1 VGRFV
6 DGKLNRNTGQRQW
19 VAQWNQVAGF
29 FGGLNSRNAGD
40 AEHITFF
47 GGAALNQCQR
57 AWQHHNSTGGHTNAF
72 GVRFVSHIDHV
83 GLALGIK
90 VSESGHAEIHNELIS
105 KLHHKGRRPM
115 FFSRTSPSWRHRCG
129 VAGLCA
135 ALLFSTSPMQAQIG
149 PARLPN
155 LGDGAEVPL
164 GVERRLGESI
174 AREIYRD
181 PDYLDDPVL
190 GDYLQSIWQ
199 TLMASARQRGEL
211 TSELELQFAWEV
223 ALIRERSINAFALPG
238 GYLGVHLGLI
248 AAVSSGD
255 ELASVLAHELSHVTQ
270 RHIARMIAQ
279 QGRQGP
285 MVMGAMIL
293 GMLAASRTANPSSI
307 SAANA
312 VMVGGQAAAMQSQL
326 NFSRDMER
334 EADRVGY
341 GVMTGAG
348 FDAQG
353 FVTMF
358 EKLQQ
363 ASRLNDNGSFP
374 YLRSHPMTTER
385 IADAQARQQLL
396 PNKTVVGTTATH
408 AMMSARAQVLTN
420 PGVDGLRA
428 LAEQARAAALQTA
441 PKARQAGV
449 LYGAALAEMKQRNFA
464 ASRQL
469 VQRLQSLSG
478 LDQSALRVVRLLS
491 AELMLA
497 ANDAAQAVVLL
508 EPKATVLASND
519 RASRMLLAQSR
530 IATQKPEQAK
540 TAASELSL
548 WLNQHPRDASAW
560 MLLASA
566 YELQEDVLRAIRAQ
580 AEARA
585 VELDYPAAVDR
596 FKAGQLLAHQMAA
609 QGRLTQAGHI
619 EASII
624 DARLRHLEILRREQ
638 ALER

>member
-1 VGRFV
+1 MFSS
-6 DGKLNRNTGQRQW
+6 LSS
-19 VAQWNQVAGF
+19 
-29 FGGLNSRNAGD
+29 SRLL
-40 AEHITFF
+40 HR
-47 GGAALNQCQR
+47 L
-57 AWQHHNSTGGHTNAF
+57 
-72 GVRFVSHIDHV
+72 GV
-83 GLALGIK
+83 LG
-90 VSESGHAEIHNELIS
+90 V
-105 KLHHKGRRPM
+105 
-115 FFSRTSPSWRHRCG
+115 
-129 VAGLCA
+129 CA
-135 ALLFSTSPMQAQIG
+135 ALLLPMAPAQAQLNNN
-149 PARLPN
+149 RLPN

-199 TLMASARQRGEL
+199 TLLASARQRGEL
-211 TSELELQFAWEV
+211 TPELEQQFAWEV
-223 ALIRERSINAFALPG
+223 ALIRDRSINAFALPG

-248 AAVSSGD
+248 SAVSSAD

-293 GMLAASRTANPSSI
+293 GMLAASRTPSASGM

-312 VMVGGQAAAMQSQL
+312 VMVGGQAAAIQSQL

-341 GVMTGAG
+341 GVMTEAG
-348 FDAQG
+348 YEAQG

-363 ASRLNDNGSFP
+363 AARLNDNGSFP

-396 PNKTVVGTTATH
+396 SSRAPVATSPTH

-420 PGVDGLRA
+420 PGVDVLRTLSTQA
-428 LAEQARAAALQTA
+428 NATSLATA
-441 PKARQAGV
+441 NKARQAGV
-449 LYGAALAEMKQRNFA
+449 LYGAVLAEMKQRNFVA
-464 ASRQL
+464 ARQHL
-469 VQRLQSLSG
+469 AHLQALDGLELSA
-478 LDQSALRVVRLLS
+478 QRVVRLLS
-491 AELMLA
+491 AELALA
-497 ANDAAQAVVLL
+497 AGDAMQAVTVL
-508 EPKATVLASND
+508 ESRATVLANND
-519 RASRMLLAQSR
+519 RATRMQLAQSR
-530 IATQKPEQAK
+530 VATHKLAQGKRA
-540 TAASELSL
+540 TDELSL

-560 MLLASA
+560 LVQASA
-566 YELQEDVLRAIRAQ
+566 YELQGDALRAIRAQ

-585 VELDYPAAVDR
+585 MELDYGAAVDR
-596 FKAGQLLAHQMAA
+596 FKAAQSLAHQMANE
-609 QGRLTQAGHI
+609 GKLDRGGHM

-624 DARLRHLEILRREQ
+624 DARLRELERLRREQ
-638 ALER
+638 TLER

>member
-1 VGRFV
+1 MAHM
-6 DGKLNRNTGQRQW
+6 L
-19 VAQWNQVAGF
+19 
-29 FGGLNSRNAGD
+29 
-40 AEHITFF
+40 
-47 GGAALNQCQR
+47 
-57 AWQHHNSTGGHTNAF
+57 STQLSPHLLRRF
-72 GVRFVSHIDHV
+72 GVLSV
-83 GLALGIK
+83 
-90 VSESGHAEIHNELIS
+90 
-105 KLHHKGRRPM
+105 
-115 FFSRTSPSWRHRCG
+115 
-129 VAGLCA
+129 CA
-135 ALLFSTSPMQAQIG
+135 ALLLPVAPAHAQLN
-149 PARLPN
+149 PSRLPN

-199 TLMASARQRGEL
+199 TLLASARQRGEL
-211 TSELELQFAWEV
+211 TPELEQQFSWEV
-223 ALIRERSINAFALPG
+223 SLIRDRSINAFALPG

-248 AAVSSGD
+248 SAVSSAD

-293 GMLAASRTANPSSI
+293 GMLAASRTANASSM

-312 VMVGGQAAAMQSQL
+312 VMVGGQAAAIQSQL

-341 GVMTGAG
+341 GVMTEAG
-348 FDAQG
+348 YEAQG

-363 ASRLNDNGSFP
+363 AARLNDNGSFP

-396 PNKTVVGTTATH
+396 PARAAVATTATH
-408 AMMSARAQVLTN
+408 AMMSARAQVLAK
-420 PGVDGLRA
+420 PGVDVLRTIA
-428 LAEQARAAALQTA
+428 AQANATTLLSAS
-441 PKARQAGV
+441 KAKQAGV
-449 LYGAALAEMKQRNFA
+449 LYGATLAEMEQRNFA
-464 ASRQL
+464 AARQHL
-469 VQRLQSLSG
+469 VRLQSLSG
-478 LDQSALRVVRLLS
+478 LELSALRVVRLLG
-491 AELMLA
+491 AELALTSG
-497 ANDAAQAVVLL
+497 DAAQAVGLL
-508 EPKATVLASND
+508 EPKVAVLASHD
-519 RASRMLLAQSR
+519 RATRMQLARSRV
-530 IATQKPEQAK
+530 ATQKPAQGK
-540 TAASELSL
+540 VAATELSL

-560 MLLASA
+560 LLQASA
-566 YELQEDVLRAIRAQ
+566 YELQGDSLRAIRAQ

-585 VELDYPAAVDR
+585 MELDYGAALDR
-596 FKAGQLLAHQMAA
+596 FKAAQLLAHQMASE
-609 QGRLTQAGHI
+609 GKLDRAGHM

-624 DARLRHLEILRREQ
+624 DARLRELENLRREQ
-638 ALER
+638 ALERGIN

>member
-1 VGRFV
+1 MTPLLPYRLLHRLGVLSMCV
-6 DGKLNRNTGQRQW
+6 SLLMPLAPVQ
-19 VAQWNQVAGF
+19 AQ
-29 FGGLNSRNAGD
+29 
-40 AEHITFF
+40 
-47 GGAALNQCQR
+47 LNQ
-57 AWQHHNSTGGHTNAF
+57 S
-72 GVRFVSHIDHV
+72 
-83 GLALGIK
+83 
-90 VSESGHAEIHNELIS
+90 
-105 KLHHKGRRPM
+105 
-115 FFSRTSPSWRHRCG
+115 
-129 VAGLCA
+129 
-135 ALLFSTSPMQAQIG
+135 
-149 PARLPN
+149 RLPN

-199 TLMASARQRGEL
+199 PLLASARQRGEL
-211 TSELELQFAWEV
+211 TPELEQQFAWDV

-248 AAVSSGD
+248 SAVSSSD

-293 GMLAASRTANPSSI
+293 GMLAASRTPSASGM

-341 GVMTGAG
+341 GVMTEAG
-348 FDAQG
+348 YEPQG

-385 IADAQARQQLL
+385 ISDAQARQQLL
-396 PNKTVVGTTATH
+396 PKRGAVPTLPMH

-420 PGVDGLRA
+420 PGIDVLRTIA
-428 LAEQARAAALQTA
+428 MQANTNTLMTA
-441 PKARQAGV
+441 HKAKQAGI
-449 LYGAALAEMKQRNFA
+449 LYGATLAEMKQRNFA
-464 ASRQL
+464 EARQHL
-469 VQRLQSLSG
+469 TRLQ
-478 LDQSALRVVRLLS
+478 ALGGFDANAQRVVRLLA
-491 AELMLA
+491 AELALA
-497 ANDAAQAVVLL
+497 SGDASQAVVLL
-508 EPKATVLASND
+508 ESKATVMAAND
-519 RASRMLLAQSR
+519 RATRIQLAQSR
-530 IATQKPEQAK
+530 VATRKAAQGKL
-540 TAASELSL
+540 AASDLLL
-548 WLNQHPRDASAW
+548 WLSQHPRDATAW
-560 MLLASA
+560 LIQASA
-566 YELQEDVLRAIRAQ
+566 YELQGDGLRAIRAQ

-585 VELDYPAAVDR
+585 MELDYGAAVDR
-596 FKAGQLLAHQMAA
+596 FKAAQMLAHQMA
-609 QGRLTQAGHI
+609 GEGKLDRAGHM

-624 DARLRHLEILRREQ
+624 DARLRELERLRREQ
-638 ALER
+638 ALERGIN

>member
-1 VGRFV
+1 MAHMFSSLLSPR
-6 DGKLNRNTGQRQW
+6 LLHR
-19 VAQWNQVAGF
+19 
-29 FGGLNSRNAGD
+29 L
-40 AEHITFF
+40 
-47 GGAALNQCQR
+47 
-57 AWQHHNSTGGHTNAF
+57 
-72 GVRFVSHIDHV
+72 GV
-83 GLALGIK
+83 LG
-90 VSESGHAEIHNELIS
+90 V
-105 KLHHKGRRPM
+105 
-115 FFSRTSPSWRHRCG
+115 
-129 VAGLCA
+129 CA
-135 ALLFSTSPMQAQIG
+135 AMLLPVAPVQAQLNNG
-149 PARLPN
+149 RLPN

-199 TLMASARQRGEL
+199 PLLASARQRGEL
-211 TSELELQFAWEV
+211 TPELEQQFAWEV

-248 AAVSSGD
+248 SAVGSAD

-293 GMLAASRTANPSSI
+293 GMLAASRTPSASGM

-312 VMVGGQAAAMQSQL
+312 VMVGGQAAAIQSQL

-341 GVMTGAG
+341 GVMTEAG
-348 FDAQG
+348 YEPQG

-385 IADAQARQQLL
+385 ISDAQARQQLL
-396 PNKTVVGTTATH
+396 PAKGAVPTTPMH
-408 AMMSARAQVLTN
+408 AMMSARAQVLAN
-420 PGVDGLRA
+420 PGIDVLRTIA
-428 LAEQARAAALQTA
+428 AQASTTTLASAN
-441 PKARQAGV
+441 KAKQSGV
-449 LYGAALAEMKQRNFA
+449 LYGATLAEMKQRNFVEA
-464 ASRQL
+464 RQHL
-469 VQRLQSLSG
+469 TRLQTVGGFDLNA
-478 LDQSALRVVRLLS
+478 QRVVRLLA
-491 AELMLA
+491 AELA
-497 ANDAAQAVVLL
+497 INSGDAAQAVALL
-508 EPKATVLASND
+508 ESKATVIANND
-519 RASRMLLAQSR
+519 RATRIQLAQSR
-530 IATQKPEQAK
+530 VATRKPAQGK
-540 TAASELSL
+540 AASSDLSL
-548 WLNQHPRDASAW
+548 WLNQHPRDATAW
-560 MLLASA
+560 MVLASA
-566 YELQEDVLRAIRAQ
+566 YELQGDGLRAIRAQ

-585 VELDYPAAVDR
+585 VELDYGAAVDR
-596 FKAGQLLAHQMAA
+596 FKAAQMLGHQMASE
-609 QGRLTQAGHI
+609 GKLDRGGHM

-624 DARLRHLEILRREQ
+624 DARLRELERLRREQ
-638 ALER
+638 ALERGIN

>member
-1 VGRFV
+1 MLSSLFLLHWPRR
-6 DGKLNRNTGQRQW
+6 L
-19 VAQWNQVAGF
+19 
-29 FGGLNSRNAGD
+29 
-40 AEHITFF
+40 
-47 GGAALNQCQR
+47 
-57 AWQHHNSTGGHTNAF
+57 
-72 GVRFVSHIDHV
+72 GV
-83 GLALGIK
+83 LG
-90 VSESGHAEIHNELIS
+90 V
-105 KLHHKGRRPM
+105 
-115 FFSRTSPSWRHRCG
+115 
-129 VAGLCA
+129 CA
-135 ALLFSTSPMQAQIG
+135 ALLLPVAPAQAQLNNG
-149 PARLPN
+149 RLPN

-199 TLMASARQRGEL
+199 TLLASARQRGEL
-211 TSELELQFAWEV
+211 TPELDQQFSWEI

-248 AAVSSGD
+248 SAVSSSD

-293 GMLAASRTANPSSI
+293 GMLAASRTPSASGV

-312 VMVGGQAAAMQSQL
+312 VMVGGQAAAIQSQL

-334 EADRVGY
+334 EADRIGY
-341 GVMTGAG
+341 GVMTDAG
-348 FDAQG
+348 FEAQG
-353 FVTMF
+353 FVSMF

-396 PNKTVVGTTATH
+396 PNRAPVVTSPEH

-420 PGVDGLRA
+420 PGVDVLRNLAGLA
-428 LAEQARAAALQTA
+428 NATDLANA
-441 PKARQAGV
+441 PPARQAGL
-449 LYGAALAEMKQRNFA
+449 LYGATMAEMKQRNFA
-464 ASRQL
+464 AARQHL
-469 VQRLQSLSG
+469 ARLQALGG
-478 LDQSALRVVRLLS
+478 LTLNAQRVVRLLS
-491 AELMLA
+491 AELALA
-497 ANDAAQAVVLL
+497 SGDAAQAVALL
-508 EPKATVLASND
+508 APKATVLANND
-519 RASRMLLAQSR
+519 RATRMQLAQSR
-530 IATQKPEQAK
+530 VATRQPAQAK
-540 TAASELSL
+540 NASDELLL

-560 MLLASA
+560 LVMAAA
-566 YELQEDVLRAIRAQ
+566 YELQGDGLRAIRAQ

-585 VELDYPAAVDR
+585 MELDYGAAVDR
-596 FKAGQLLAHQMAA
+596 FKAAQALAHQMAS
-609 QGRLTQAGHI
+609 QGKLDRGDHM

-624 DARLRHLEILRREQ
+624 DTRLRELERLRREQ